1 MKISYFFYI
10 SRNFSIIFLINVY
23 TASKY
28 KTFSYQ
34 FNTFSSDFSLIV
46 KKIAVILHFEMFLA
60 AHLPKIFSRSQHFVK
75 YLFNNLECIFAKL
88 NNHRRLHS
96 RSRLLLSSTVFDASF
111 SWPEHSTISLT
122 EFWSLLVSVT
132 TSEWNSRWLL
142 SPNNESWLVKL
153 NSHNWEIYATYKVL
167 RRRNS
172 CRKIHSTQV
181 DLYIVH
187 VLMIQGDV
195 VCCHCLA
202 GVGRRHLN
210 LIRCFRQRL
219 IVFVLFILWIQ
230 LNH

>member
-1 MKISYFFYI
+1 MVHRAHVLSHVFFSYQINTKKENKKIHQKYLLHFSLHRDVRAYENFLFFYI

-111 SWPEHSTISLT
+111 SWPEHLTISLT

-132 TSEWNSRWLL
+132 TSEWNSR
-142 SPNNESWLVKL
+142 
-153 NSHNWEIYATYKVL
+153 
-167 RRRNS
+167 
-172 CRKIHSTQV
+172 
-181 DLYIVH
+181 
-187 VLMIQGDV
+187 
-195 VCCHCLA
+195 
-202 GVGRRHLN
+202 
-210 LIRCFRQRL
+210 
-219 IVFVLFILWIQ
+219 
-230 LNH
+230 